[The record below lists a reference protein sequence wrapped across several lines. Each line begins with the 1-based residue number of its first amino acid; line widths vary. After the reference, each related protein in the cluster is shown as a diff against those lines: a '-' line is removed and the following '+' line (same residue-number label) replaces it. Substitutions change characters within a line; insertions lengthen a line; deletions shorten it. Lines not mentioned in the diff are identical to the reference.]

1 MPTNSNIISKA
12 SKACKKVGNT
22 TGKLA
27 TDVIS
32 KTETVADKLLNK
44 TSKYSLK
51 NSVSK
56 KSVEIDFKSLKLSIQ
71 ISSFI
76 KILLFSL
83 FLTYVL
89 KLEKKNCECSEGWER
104 KYIKYYSVAV
114 ILFALLQIFATKLYL
129 KYRLIHTVLGFGGI
143 VFIFS
148 VVKYIRDLKEEEC
161 DCSESWK
168 RTALNIYAWLSII
181 LLLITLV
188 GTFYLASKM
197 KN

>member
-1 MPTNSNIISKA
+1 MVSKK
-12 SKACKKVGNT
+12 SFR
-22 TGKLA
+22 
-27 TDVIS
+27 I
-32 KTETVADKLLNK
+32 
-44 TSKYSLK
+44 SKYSLK

-56 KSVEIDFKSLKLSIQ
+56 KPIEIDFKSLKLSIQ

-104 KYIKYYSVAV
+104 KYIKYYSIAV
-114 ILFALLQIFATKLYL
+114 ILFALLQIFATELYL
-129 KYRLIHTVLGFGGI
+129 KYRLIHTVLGFGGL

-168 RTALNIYAWLSII
+168 RTALNIYAWLSIV
-181 LLLITLV
+181 LLLITLI

-197 KN
+197 KQ

>member
-12 SKACKKVGNT
+12 SKASKKVVNT

>member
-12 SKACKKVGNT
+12 SKASKKVVNT

-56 KSVEIDFKSLKLSIQ
+56 KSVEIDFKSLKLSIK

-89 KLEKKNCECSEGWER
+89 KLEKKNCECSEGGER
-104 KYIKYYSVAV
+104 KYIKYYSIDV
-114 ILFALLQIFATKLYL
+114 ILFALLQIFVTELYL
-129 KYRLIHTVLGFGGI
+129 KYRLIHTVLGVGGL

>member
-1 MPTNSNIISKA
+1 MATNSNIISKA
-12 SKACKKVGNT
+12 SKASKKVVNT

-44 TSKYSLK
+44 TSKYSVK

-143 VFIFS
+143 VFIFC
-148 VVKYIRDLKEEEC
+148 VVKYIRDLKKEEC

-168 RTALNIYAWLSII
+168 RTALNIYAWLSIV
-181 LLLITLV
+181 LLIITLI

-197 KN
+197 KQ

>member
-1 MPTNSNIISKA
+1 MATNSNIISKA
-12 SKACKKVGNT
+12 SKASKKVVNT